1 MKWHW
6 TFSLWAICL
15 LAVCQGTAVA
25 AASQPLSGGDSS
37 VVDEAPLF
45 RVFLLD
51 GSSLVSYGEL
61 AQVDDR
67 VVFSMPTSASAAA
80 PQLQLVNIT
89 SDRVDWE
96 RTANYA
102 EAVRSKRYVATRA
115 ESDYAF
121 LTNDIAQA
129 LHDVTLTEDKA
140 LRLVIVERARKSL
153 ADWPAAHYN
162 YKRYDIQQMLGTLDE
177 AIASL
182 RAAAGASTF
191 DLAFVAAGAE
201 PDTREAILP
210 APDAR
215 ETIEQ
220 TLRAAQLTTSPVE
233 RVSLLTV
240 AGHALTTDAA
250 VLPSAWLVVTR
261 GQVASQLAKELDT
274 DRKYQ
279 ALSVRVLGLASGR
292 ARLGDV
298 MGVQRVLTSIAVND
312 ATLGSARPDA
322 VLSIVAAVESQ
333 LDAARRLRL
342 ERDRWAIRAP
352 ELRAYQRA
360 MAGPLYQIQ
369 RVTPLLESIKSL
381 AGSGPDALGSVL
393 RATGRIQ
400 KAMVPITPPEELRD
414 AHDLLVSAV
423 RLADSAATIRREAA
437 IKGNMARAWDASSA
451 AAGALMLAARAR
463 NDMQV
468 ALRAPQFGP

>member
-1 MKWHW
+1 MKWQR
-6 TFSLWAICL
+6 TSSLWLICL
-15 LAVCQGTAVA
+15 LAVCHVTAIA
-25 AASQPLSGGDSS
+25 AASQSASGGDSS
-37 VVDEAPLF
+37 VADEAPLF
-45 RVFLLD
+45 RVFLQD

-61 AQVDDR
+61 ARVDDR

-80 PQLQLVNIT
+80 PQLQLVNIA

-102 EAVRSKRYVATRA
+102 EAVRSTRYVATRA
-115 ESDYAF
+115 ESDYAL

-129 LHDVTLTEDKA
+129 LNDVTLTDDA
-140 LRLVIVERARKSL
+140 ARRLVIVERARKSL

-162 YKRYDIQQMLGTLDE
+162 YKRDDVQQMLGTLDE
-177 AIASL
+177 AIAAL
-182 RAAAGASTF
+182 RAATGASAF
-191 DLAFVAAGAE
+191 DLTFVAAATA

-210 APDAR
+210 APGAR

-220 TLRAAQLTTSPVE
+220 TLRAAQLTASPVE

-240 AGHALTTDAA
+240 AANSLKTDAA
-250 VLPSAWLVVTR
+250 NLPSAWLVATR
-261 GQVASQLAKELDT
+261 EQVAAQIARELET

-279 ALSVRVLGLASGR
+279 ALTIRVLSLAAGR
-292 ARLGDV
+292 ARLADV
-298 MGVQRVLTSIAVND
+298 MGVQRVLTSIAIND
-312 ATLGSARPDA
+312 VALGSARPDA
-322 VLSIVAAVESQ
+322 VLSIVAAVDAQ

-352 ELRAYQRA
+352 ELRAYRLA

-369 RVTPLLESIKSL
+369 RLTPLLESIKSL
-381 AGSGPDALGSVL
+381 AGSGPDALGSIL
-393 RATGRIQ
+393 RATGQIR
-400 KAMVPITPPEELRD
+400 KAMEPITPPTELRD

-423 RLADSAATIRREAA
+423 QLADSAARIRREAA
-437 IKGNMARAWDASSA
+437 INGNMARAWDASSA

-463 NDMQV
+463 TDMQV
-468 ALRAPQFGP
+468 ALRPPQIGP